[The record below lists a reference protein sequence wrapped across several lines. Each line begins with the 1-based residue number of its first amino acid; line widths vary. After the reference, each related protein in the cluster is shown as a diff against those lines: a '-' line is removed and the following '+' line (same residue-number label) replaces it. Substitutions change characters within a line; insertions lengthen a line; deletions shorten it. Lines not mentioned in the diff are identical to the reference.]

1 VIAPKV
7 MTLVNR
13 GLGRHGRAVVAEA
26 QIQARAARADLQL
39 TRLARRP
46 GRILVGPWLSEVG
59 FEILY
64 WIPLLNWAAQRYGL
78 ERERMVAL
86 TRGGAGAWYADL
98 CATAI
103 DAFEFHSTEEV
114 RSFNERRSRETGS
127 LKQLTIRDLERD
139 LISQARARL
148 GGERLTV
155 LHPSLLY
162 NLLGAFWAHRRP
174 IMFVERRS
182 DFRRLPTR
190 GLGESTPVDMAE
202 LPRDYVAVK
211 AYFSSCFP
219 DTPDNRRFLAGLV
232 RGLARESHVVL
243 LSTGIRVDDHS
254 DFEAELR
261 SDRVHPTHHLM
272 SSLDNLAVQTRLIA
286 DARALFATYGG
297 FSYLGPFYGVTSY
310 SFYSHGNYN
319 PAHLDVMARAVSR
332 LRTGGGQAGFVTL
345 SVQDAQLLES
355 VISQRSW
362 GQGSGGADP
371 PSAEEAA
378 AR

>member
-1 VIAPKV
+1 VIGATAK
-7 MTLVNR
+7 TLVKR

-26 QIQARAARADLQL
+26 QIQARSARADMQL
-39 TRLARRP
+39 TRLARRS

-64 WIPLLNWAAQRYGL
+64 WIPLLNWVARRYGL

-103 DAFEFHSTEEV
+103 DAFEFHSPEEV

-127 LKQLTIRDLERD
+127 LKQLAIRDLERD
-139 LISQARARL
+139 LIAQARARL

-155 LHPSLLY
+155 LYPSLMY
-162 NLLGAFWAHRRP
+162 NLLGAFWARRRP

-182 DFRRLPTR
+182 DFRPLPTSA
-190 GLGESTPVDMAE
+190 LGDATSIDAAD
-202 LPRDYVAVK
+202 LPRNYVAVK

-219 DTPDNRRFLAGLV
+219 DTPDNRAFLAQLV
-232 RGLARESHVVL
+232 SGLARETQVVL
-243 LSTGIRVDDHS
+243 LSTGIRVDDHA
-254 DFEAELR
+254 DFEAELQ
-261 SDRVHPTHHLM
+261 SDRVHTTHHLM
-272 SSLDNLAVQTRLIA
+272 SPRNNLAVQTRLIA
-286 DARALFATYGG
+286 GARALLATYGG

-310 SFYSHGNYN
+310 SFYSRGTYN

-332 LRTGGGQAGFVTL
+332 LRTDGAQAGFVTL
-345 SVQDAQLLES
+345 SVEDAQLLES
-355 VISQRSW
+355 VTGRRS
-362 GQGSGGADP
+362 GA
-371 PSAEEAA
+371 AFG
-378 AR
+378 